1 MTTSRTRTA
10 RRIFLLTSAFGLAGF
25 SPAFA
30 QEAQTDS
37 PIVAEDEI
45 VVTGQRLAQER
56 ALDARRDADAILDAV
71 MADDIGRLA
80 DKNAAE
86 SVERLPGVS
95 LKYDQGEGRF
105 VSIRGIDG
113 ALNNVTIGGVDLGS
127 PDGDTRQL
135 PLDVIG
141 GQLLSRVEVIKAVT
155 PDMDPQAIGGSVNI
169 ELQSPFD
176 LGEDFVIQGSFQ
188 AGEHEFN
195 DTTPVAADIS
205 VGGVFGNSRQFG
217 YLFGL
222 SYSERDFRTY
232 GLYPDDWREVPG
244 SNRGSPTNIKYT
256 TYDLLRE
263 RVGAVGALEW
273 RPNEDTRFYAQA
285 LYSVFREDE
294 YRQRYRLDFGT
305 LTFNPD
311 GDSAVGVAAAGG
323 RRQDL
328 RLEQKDK
335 SVFSITLGGES
346 ELAGWD
352 ADYLVSYGH
361 NELDEPNHVWQFRST
376 VGATTNIDLGPL
388 LYTATPAVEAT
399 PAQMQFRQL
408 TIQDN
413 VAEEDIRTAA
423 INLRHGIGL
432 GEESYIQFGARIRDA
447 EKVQDNASALYDRGS
462 AANRFTLADF
472 NLVGAPTTTYL
483 DSAVYHNYPTIDA
496 AAIQQLSANNLGGV
510 RMVLNAASTNA
521 AATASDYTVE
531 ERVSA
536 AYAMADLD
544 FGRLSV
550 IAGVRAEQTDVS
562 VATPL
567 ATVSSIPNEGD
578 YTNVLPG
585 VHVRFEADHGVVL
598 RGAYT
603 NTIGRPGYGQL
614 SPGASINT
622 APATPV
628 ISRGDP
634 ALEPYLSSNIDLA
647 LDWYFDEG
655 GVLGFGI
662 FHKQIE
668 DYIFTG
674 RVDAENVTFLG
685 ITYPV
690 VELSQPVN
698 AGEAQVSGIEFN
710 YQQQFTFLPGFWS
723 GFGVAANLTL
733 TDSEVDVPNRGA
745 LALPRQSDTVY
756 GAQLFYQQYGVEA
769 TLAYHFA
776 SEYLDTIA
784 ADAADD
790 TFFNDFRRL
799 DAKVSYDIT
808 PNLSIFVEGQNLNDE
823 TLWEYQG
830 GRPDWQIG
838 YEQYGR
844 TFYAGL
850 TGTW

>member
-1 MTTSRTRTA
+1 MMTTTKAA
-10 RRIFLLTSAFGLAGF
+10 RRILLLSSAFGLAGV
-25 SPAFA
+25 SPVFA
-30 QEAQTDS
+30 QQAPVTA
-37 PIVAEDEI
+37 PVVTEDEI

-56 ALDARRDADAILDAV
+56 AIDARRNADAILDAV
-71 MADDIGRLA
+71 LADDIGRLA
-80 DKNAAE
+80 DKNTAE
-86 SVERLPGVS
+86 NVERLPGVS

-155 PDMDPQAIGGSVNI
+155 PDMDAQAIGGSVNI

-176 LGEDFVIQGSFQ
+176 LGDDFVLQGSFQ
-188 AGEHEFN
+188 AGEHELN
-195 DTTPVAADIS
+195 DTTPVAGDLSI
-205 VGGVFGNSRQFG
+205 GGVLGDQFG
-217 YLFGL
+217 YLFGV

-232 GLYPDDWREVPG
+232 GLYPDDWRAVPG
-244 SNRGSPTNIKYT
+244 STRGAPTNIKYT

-263 RVGAVGALEW
+263 RIGAVGALEW
-273 RPNEDTRFYAQA
+273 RPNDAHRFYAQA
-285 LYSVFREDE
+285 LYSLFREDE

-305 LTFNPD
+305 LTFNAD
-311 GDSAVGVAAAGG
+311 GQTATGVAAAGG

-335 SVFSITLGGES
+335 SVFNVTLGGES
-346 ELAGWD
+346 TFGGWD

-361 NELDEPNHVWQFRST
+361 NELDEPNHVWQFRGL
-376 VGATTNIDLGPL
+376 VPTTANIDLGPL
-388 LYTATPAVEAT
+388 LYTATPTVDLT

-413 VAEEDIRTAA
+413 VAQEDIRTVAL
-423 INLRHGIGL
+423 NLRRDLGI
-432 GEESYIQFGARIRDA
+432 GEESYFQFGARIRDA
-447 EKVQDNASALYDRGS
+447 EKVQDNANALYERG
-462 AANRFTLADF
+462 ATANRFTLADF
-472 NLVGAPTTTYL
+472 GLTGAPTATYL
-483 DSAVYHNYPTIDA
+483 DNSVYQNFPTIDS
-496 AAIQQLSANNLGGV
+496 AAIQQFTAANLGGL
-510 RMVLNAASTNA
+510 RLVLNTASTNA
-521 AATASDYTVE
+521 AATASDYSVT

-536 AYAMADLD
+536 AYAMANLD
-544 FGRLSV
+544 FGRLSI
-550 IAGVRAEQTDVS
+550 IAGVRAELTDVS
-562 VATPL
+562 VSTPL

-585 VHVRFEADHGVVL
+585 LHMRYESDNGIVL
-598 RGAYT
+598 RAAYT

-614 SPGASINT
+614 SPGASIDT
-622 APATPV
+622 FPATPV

-634 ALEPYLSSNIDLA
+634 ALQPYLSSNFDVA
-647 LDWYFDEG
+647 ADWYFAEG
-655 GVLGFGI
+655 GVLGVGI
-662 FHKQIE
+662 FHKKIT

-674 RVDAENVTFLG
+674 TVQAQNVTFLG
-685 ITYPV
+685 VTYPAV
-690 VELSQPVN
+690 VLSQPVN

-710 YQQQFTFLPGFWS
+710 YQQQFSFLPGFWS
-723 GFGVAANLTL
+723 GFGVAANFTQ
-733 TDSEVDVPNRGA
+733 TGSDVDVPGRGTM
-745 LALPRQSDTVY
+745 ALPRQSETVY
-756 GAQLFYQQYGVEA
+756 GVQLFYQQYGLEA
-769 TLAYHFA
+769 AVGYHYT

-784 ADAADD
+784 AAPADD
-790 TFFNDFRRL
+790 TYFNEFRRL

-808 PNLSIFVEGQNLNDE
+808 QNLSIFVEGQNLNDE

-830 GRPDWQIG
+830 ARPDWPIG

-844 TFYAGL
+844 TFYVGL